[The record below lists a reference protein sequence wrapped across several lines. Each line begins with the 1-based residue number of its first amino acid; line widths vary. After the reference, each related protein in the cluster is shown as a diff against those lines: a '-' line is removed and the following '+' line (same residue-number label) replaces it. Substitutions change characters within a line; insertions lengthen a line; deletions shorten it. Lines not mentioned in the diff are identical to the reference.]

1 MKINDLLKLKSNYS
15 NIERKIILSFLL
27 NCNKLELTLIK
38 DDIDFKIVRKYKKL
52 IKSDLPVQ
60 YLLKN
65 SFFLENDFYVNKDV
79 LIPRF
84 ETEELVLKT
93 NELLNKYFKDKI
105 NICDLGTGSG
115 CIAISLKKL
124 NNNFNIDAIDISKK
138 ALRVAK
144 KNAKALNVNIN
155 FINSDMFSRIT
166 NKYDCIISNPPYIY
180 ENDCNHVSEN
190 VLKYEPHL
198 ALFGGLKYYEEIL
211 SKASEFLNNKNIIA
225 LEIGYNEKE
234 DINKIVNKYFPKAI
248 IINTKDLNNFDRYIY
263 ILNNIE

>member
-1 MKINDLLKLKSNYS
+1 MKIKKGSYNLMKINDLLKLKSNYS

-105 NICDLGTGSG
+105 N
-115 CIAISLKKL
+115 
-124 NNNFNIDAIDISKK
+124 
-138 ALRVAK
+138 
-144 KNAKALNVNIN
+144 
-155 FINSDMFSRIT
+155 
-166 NKYDCIISNPPYIY
+166 
-180 ENDCNHVSEN
+180 
-190 VLKYEPHL
+190 
-198 ALFGGLKYYEEIL
+198 
-211 SKASEFLNNKNIIA
+211 
-225 LEIGYNEKE
+225 
-234 DINKIVNKYFPKAI
+234 
-248 IINTKDLNNFDRYIY
+248 
-263 ILNNIE
+263 